1 MQTIRRYANRKLYH
15 VEGHRY
21 VKLDD
26 VAALIRAGEE
36 VRAVEYPAQE
46 DITVEV
52 LAQVVARE
60 RSAGLASSL
69 VDLIRW
75 GCLPLEEVRR
85 YVGDSLGLPSREQW
99 RQLEDEVVRLESLL
113 DRFLDEGE
121 SQML

>member
-1 MQTIRRYANRKLYH
+1 VQTIRRYANRKLYH

-26 VAALIRAGEE
+26 VAALIRAGDQ
-36 VRAVEYPAQE
+36 VHALEYPAEE

-69 VDLIRW
+69 AALIRR
-75 GCLPLEEVRR
+75 GRLPLEEAGWHL
-85 YVGDSLGLPSREQW
+85 GDGLGLPSREQW
-99 RQLEDEVVRLESLL
+99 VQLERQVARLESLL
-113 DRFLDEGE
+113 DRFLDQGG
-121 SQML
+121 SRVL

>member
-26 VAALIRAGEE
+26 VAALIRAGEQI
-36 VRAVEYPAQE
+36 RAVEYPAEE

-60 RSAGLASSL
+60 RFAGLASSL
-69 VDLIRW
+69 EALIRW
-75 GCLPLEEVRR
+75 GRLPLEEAGRHI
-85 YVGDSLGLPSREQW
+85 GDSLGLPSREQLLE
-99 RQLEDEVVRLESLL
+99 LEDQVDRLESLL
-113 DRFLDEGE
+113 DRFLDQEG
-121 SQML
+121 SRVL